1 MALKFIPIV
10 CLMLFSTA
18 TFAQSY
24 VKKADLPSTTLD
36 EISGV
41 IEWKGN
47 LYGHNDSGGDP
58 VIFEFDSTDGS
69 AQIIKRITLGGATN
83 HDWEDITQDDD
94 YIYVGDFGNNIDGS
108 RKDLKFYK
116 VPKQSISEITGDAG
130 TIPASDIQIINF
142 SYPDQTTFC
151 PVDFA
156 CAVDKTQFD
165 CEAVIYDKG
174 KLHLFT
180 KDWVTNNTTQ
190 HYSVPAT
197 AGTYVATKLDNFTT
211 DGVLITSATK
221 MNDITIAL
229 LGYNNKDV
237 VGYSHTNAWIW
248 LISGFTDMDHVFSS
262 ATSTRKIDLGWVI
275 QPGQAEG
282 ITAVKQRRALIT
294 SERIQGTI
302 DLGGGVKLPVNI
314 TPRLGGVN
322 FGNLVT
328 LPEGLTNFTSQLSNN
343 TVNLTWEYDQPGA
356 SYFEVEAS
364 ASGNNDDF
372 KSIGKVNSSNDFT
385 VTYRFTDDNADF
397 SGEQYYRIRIVTLD
411 SQVYYSKILSV
422 RKNDGNG
429 FNLLA
434 APSPFSDKLEISF
447 FSNTKQ
453 YVQLSVVDMYGR
465 TLQTHRLQCLPG
477 KYNYSME
484 GLSGLSS
491 GVYFITGRTKDNLF
505 IRKVLKQ

>member
-1 MALKFIPIV
+1 
-10 CLMLFSTA
+10 
-18 TFAQSY
+18 
-24 VKKADLPSTTLD
+24 
-36 EISGV
+36 
-41 IEWKGN
+41 
-47 LYGHNDSGGDP
+47 
-58 VIFEFDSTDGS
+58 
-69 AQIIKRITLGGATN
+69 LGGVTN
-83 HDWEDITQDDD
+83 HDWEDITQDND

-116 VPKQSISEITGDAG
+116 VSKQSISNISGSSG
-130 TIPASDIQIINF
+130 TIPLSDIQIINF

-151 PVDFA
+151 PVDFP
-156 CAVDKTQFD
+156 CTGDNTRFD
-165 CEAVIYDKG
+165 CEAVIYDNG

-211 DGVLITSATK
+211 GGVLITGATK
-221 MNDITIAL
+221 LNDMTIAL

-237 VGYSHTNAWIW
+237 VGYFSTNAWIW
-248 LISGFTDMDHVFSS
+248 LISGFTDMDQVFSS
-262 ATSTRKIDLGWVI
+262 AKDTKKIDLGLVLT
-275 QPGQAEG
+275 PGQAEG

-294 SERIQGTI
+294 SERIQVGGTTLVQPQ
-302 DLGGGVKLPVNI
+302 LGGI
-314 TPRLGGVN
+314 N
-322 FGNLVT
+322 FGDLVT
-328 LPEGLTNFTSQLSNN
+328 LPEGLTNFTSQLSDN
-343 TVNLTWEYDQPGA
+343 TVSLTWEYDQPGA

-397 SGEQYYRIRIVTLD
+397 SGAKYYRIRVVTLD
-411 SQVYYSKILSV
+411 SQVSYSKILSV

-434 APSPFSDKLEISF
+434 VPSPFSDKLEISF
-447 FSNTKQ
+447 FSDSKQ
-453 YVQLSVVDMYGR
+453 NVQLSVVDMYGR

>member
-1 MALKFIPIV
+1 
-10 CLMLFSTA
+10 
-18 TFAQSY
+18 
-24 VKKADLPSTTLD
+24 
-36 EISGV
+36 
-41 IEWKGN
+41 
-47 LYGHNDSGGDP
+47 
-58 VIFEFDSTDGS
+58 
-69 AQIIKRITLGGATN
+69 
-83 HDWEDITQDDD
+83 
-94 YIYVGDFGNNIDGS
+94 
-108 RKDLKFYK
+108 
-116 VPKQSISEITGDAG
+116 
-130 TIPASDIQIINF
+130 
-142 SYPDQTTFC
+142 
-151 PVDFA
+151 
-156 CAVDKTQFD
+156 
-165 CEAVIYDKG
+165 
-174 KLHLFT
+174 LFT

-211 DGVLITSATK
+211 DGVLITAATK
-221 MNDITIAL
+221 LNDITIAL

-237 VGYSHTNAWIW
+237 VGYSNTKAWIW
-248 LISGFTDMDHVFSS
+248 LISGFDDMDHVFSS
-262 ATSTRKIDLGWVI
+262 ATNTRKIDMGLVI
-275 QPGQAEG
+275 GPGQVEG
-282 ITAVKQRRALIT
+282 ITAVQQRRALIT

-302 DLGGGVKLPVNI
+302 TIGGFPFHIDIPPQLGGI
-314 TPRLGGVN
+314 N

-328 LPEGLTNFTSQLSNN
+328 LPEGLTNFTSQLSDN
-343 TVNLTWEYDQPGA
+343 TVSLTWGYDQPDA

-397 SGEQYYRIRIVTLD
+397 RGAKYYRIRVVTLD
-411 SQVYYSKILSV
+411 SQVSYSKILSV

-447 FSNTKQ
+447 FSDSKQ
-453 YVQLSVVDMYGR
+453 NVQLSVVDMYGR

>member
-1 MALKFIPIV
+1 ML
-10 CLMLFSTA
+10 LTLFSAA

-24 VKKADLPSTTLD
+24 VKKANLPSPDLD

-41 IEWKGN
+41 IEWGGN
-47 LYGHNDSGGDP
+47 LYGIDDSGNDP
-58 VIFEFDSTDGS
+58 VIFEFDSANATVH
-69 AQIIKRITLGGATN
+69 IIKRITLGGVTN
-83 HDWEDITQDDD
+83 HDWEDITQDDN

-116 VPKQSISEITGDAG
+116 VPKQSISAITGDAG
-130 TIPASDIQIINF
+130 TIPLSDIQIINF

-151 PVDFA
+151 PVDFP
-156 CAVDKTQFD
+156 CTGNKTQFD
-165 CEAVIYDKG
+165 CEAVIYDNG

-180 KDWVTNNTTQ
+180 KNWVTNNTTQ
-190 HYSVPAT
+190 HYTVPAT
-197 AGTYVATKLDNFTT
+197 AGTYTATKLDNFVT
-211 DGVLITSATK
+211 DGVLITGATK
-221 MNDITIAL
+221 MNDMTIAL

-237 VGYSHTNAWIW
+237 VGALNTRAWIW
-248 LISGFTDMDHVFSS
+248 LISGFADMDRVFSS
-262 ATSTRKIDLGWVI
+262 ATNTRKIDLGSVLVA
-275 QPGQAEG
+275 GQVEG

-294 SERIQGTI
+294 NERITTSFLTI
-302 DLGGGVKLPVNI
+302 PAQ
-314 TPRLGGVN
+314 LGGVE
-322 FGNLVT
+322 FGSLVT
-328 LPEGLTNFTSQLSNN
+328 LPEGLTNFTSQLSDNK
-343 TVNLTWEYDQPGA
+343 VSLTWEYNQPDA
-356 SYFEVEAS
+356 SYFEVEVS
-364 ASGNNDDF
+364 GTGNNNDF

-397 SGEQYYRIRIVTLD
+397 SGTKYYRIRIVSLD

-422 RKNDGNG
+422 RKNDGNS

-447 FSNTKQ
+447 FSNTRQ
-453 YVQLSVVDMYGR
+453 NVQLSVVDMYGR

-491 GVYFITGRTKDNLF
+491 GIYFITGRTKDNLF